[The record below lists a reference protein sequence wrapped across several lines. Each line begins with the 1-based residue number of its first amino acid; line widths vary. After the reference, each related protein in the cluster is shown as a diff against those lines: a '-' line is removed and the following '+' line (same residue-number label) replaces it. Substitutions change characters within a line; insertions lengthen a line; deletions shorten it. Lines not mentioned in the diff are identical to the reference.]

1 VTLSALPSPPSATA
15 AREALSRALTDAP
28 GEVRVSWWDD
38 GLTAARDAHPGDVGP
53 HWRGTLAQLAELL
66 AAERSV
72 TAAKGTGRALCGA
85 AVRQLADGWR
95 RRRTSLDGW
104 ALAQLDLDPPAAGAS
119 RGEGD
124 GPSVASV
131 AAGLRAL
138 GVAAIVHPSPSA
150 RVGGGASTR
159 VRAWVMVAEAG
170 GPVRGDAS
178 ALADAGAALA
188 VALGAALG
196 AHPRGVDREKCRPE
210 ALGYT
215 SAVHAAAL
223 GGVELCAGRAI
234 DPGRLAAEA
243 VAAGWWHPFA
253 RGRVGAVARD
263 LAALAELLAAV
274 EAVHPGTIGRQLA
287 GATCLRCPRA
297 AEHTD
302 GRGFG
307 GDNSCALTAAG
318 WVGCS
323 HSHGGDGPLT
333 LRGMVAAWGVGLDAA
348 TRGGLSRALRGAE
361 APRTL
366 ARLDAPHAGAP
377 GDAAPGVAW
386 EVLPAVADIEAA
398 RAGAVEALRRA
409 VHAWGAEAVHPVCV
423 AAVLPA
429 PLAPSARSCAPGGGA
444 RQCGALDAAAV
455 GLDAPPSTA
464 SVCDPRGV
472 RRLPRRDVAAPG
484 WCAASAL
491 APRSTWLRYDA
502 RHMTAVIGR
511 RSPSAG
517 RCTPGGLDASDAG
530 SIEGGAVDPCDA
542 SAEAVCRPPAV
553 RPEAWVVLAPMGSGK
568 STAALAELPALL
580 PPPPG
585 WTDDRAPSPRPLA
598 VVVTETRG
606 AARTVAATL
615 ARAAREHPG
624 AVEGLRVARHL
635 PVSRVALGGGEALT
649 DDAPRECAHPTL
661 AEVLEKRG
669 LPVGPSLCRVVGTD
683 DPARVGLDGIG
694 RPCPRLATCP
704 AAAGWTW
711 VDGAPGAPAAGDRWI
726 GVATA
731 DSAAALPAVVHGGPH
746 VVDECAR
753 LASTSPASIPSDGGT
768 VLARAEA
775 LRAVLPRESPAARE
789 RLDAAKRPWARSI
802 VAAAWAGLVT
812 WVRGLCARGELTAA
826 HGLGA
831 SPGERRALLCAHLD
845 AWASAHT
852 PGDGGENAR
861 RNLARLAWPAVGGAS
876 GALDAWERA
885 APTVGSW
892 SKPEARAAGGELW
905 RALAAWVAGAVAAP
919 TVEAVRGESTDD
931 GAEGDAWSERATGG
945 VTVRVPHV
953 AAREARTWITRGP
966 VVGLDA
972 TADASALARALGAL
986 DARGT
991 IGGVRAVSLAVAD
1004 PAGVSVRRV
1013 MLATDRAG
1021 RGRLL
1026 SRDGC
1031 VAWGIA
1037 AGVVRAALD
1046 AVAREAPRV
1055 CGASRHGHAADDG
1068 APLAPGMVLAAR
1080 PLALALAA
1088 LAEGLDGGAV
1098 LRGGCSAELL
1108 AALDG
1113 AGDDARAQ
1121 LARSIEAA
1129 PAEVREAASALAR
1142 RGSVRWTWH
1151 GGTEARGSNALASAG
1166 GRWVLTI
1173 GDGRAPTAEA
1183 RARGAGVG
1191 RDAWAQG
1198 ERDAA
1203 EALAQAHGRVRA
1215 HALPGGAVLLCHV
1228 GAVRPLGWD
1237 GPEVRP
1243 LDAPGASP
1251 ASARRALPAAPRVE
1265 AAEVS
1270 PDAHPHVA
1278 ALLSRG
1284 WTVTALAAC
1293 AGCDPRVARRWARG
1307 AHPRDAGALAAL
1319 AAAVEAGDDARA
1331 PWRRVL
1337 RPGRRALDVLRG
1349 ARGVP
1354 GLDGLCALAV
1364 AEGLATEGGV
1374 TPGLRQLAPGEVS
1387 AEALAA
1393 WVRGDDAA
1401 VSVEAA
1407 AVLAAVGPMV
1417 ARWWAGGASAEAS
1430 ARGDIARTLT
1440 RARAAAP
1447 GAAERD
1453 ALTVAAE
1460 ALAARVAEAA
1470 DAPRRHAAER
1480 RQLRAEA
1487 ERGEALARAAEAVR
1501 QRRG

>member
-1 VTLSALPSPPSATA
+1 MTPPAPSVLSAPSAVV
-15 AREALSRALTDAP
+15 AREALTRALTDAP
-28 GEVRVSWWDD
+28 GEVRVSWWDE
-38 GLTAARDAHPGDVGP
+38 GRTAARDAHPGDVGP
-53 HWRGTLAQLAELL
+53 HWRGTLDALAQLLS
-66 AAERSV
+66 AERSV
-72 TAAKGTGRALCGA
+72 CAAKGSGRALCGA

-104 ALAQLDLDPPAAGAS
+104 ALAQLDLDPPAAGPG

-138 GVAAIVHPSPSA
+138 GIAAIVHPSPSA
-150 RVGGGASTR
+150 RVGEGASTR
-159 VRAWVMVAEAG
+159 VRAWVVVAEAG

-215 SAVHAAAL
+215 SAVHHAAL
-223 GGVELCAGRAI
+223 GGVELCAGRAV
-234 DPGRLAAEA
+234 DPSRLAAEA

-263 LAALAELLAAV
+263 LAALAELLSAV
-274 EAVHPGTIGRQLA
+274 EAAHPGTMGERRG
-287 GATCLRCPRA
+287 GAVFLRCPRA

-307 GDNSCALTAAG
+307 ADNSCVVTAAG

-323 HSHGGDGPLT
+323 HSHGGDGPLN
-333 LRGMVAAWGVGLDAA
+333 LRALTRLWGVGLDAA
-348 TRGGLSRALRGAE
+348 ARGGLSRALRGAE

-366 ARLDAPHAGAP
+366 ARIEAPHAGVP
-377 GDAAPGVAW
+377 GEAAPGVRW

-409 VHAWGAEAVHPVCV
+409 VNAWGAEAAAPGCAPV
-423 AAVLPA
+423 
-429 PLAPSARSCAPGGGA
+429 PLAPSARSCAAVTVA
-444 RQCGALDAAAV
+444 R
-455 GLDAPPSTA
+455 SRA
-464 SVCDPRGV
+464 SVR
-472 RRLPRRDVAAPG
+472 
-484 WCAASAL
+484 CA
-491 APRSTWLRYDA
+491 
-502 RHMTAVIGR
+502 
-511 RSPSAG
+511 
-517 RCTPGGLDASDAG
+517 PGGLDASDAG
-530 SIEGGAVDPCDA
+530 SVEGGSCDPCDA

-553 RPEAWVVLAPMGSGK
+553 RREAWVVLAPMGSGK
-568 STAALAELPALL
+568 STAALSELPALL

-585 WTDDRAPSPRPLA
+585 WVDDRAESPRPLA
-598 VVVTETRG
+598 VVLTETRG
-606 AARTVAATL
+606 ASRTVAATL
-615 ARAAREHPG
+615 QRAAREHPG

-661 AEVLEKRG
+661 SEALESRG

-694 RPCPRLATCP
+694 RPCPRLASCP

-753 LASTSPASIPSDGGT
+753 LASTSPVAIPLDGGPI
-768 VLARAEA
+768 LARAEA
-775 LRAVLPRESPAARE
+775 LRAVLPRDSAEARA
-789 RLDAAKRPWARSI
+789 RLSAEGRPWRASA

-812 WVRGLCARGELTAA
+812 WVRGLCARGELTAS

-831 SPGERRALLCAHLD
+831 VPGERRALLCAHLA

-861 RNLARLAWPAVGGAS
+861 RTLAREAWPTVGGAA

-892 SKPEARAAGGELW
+892 RKREAREAGGELW
-905 RALAAWVAGAVAAP
+905 RALAAWVAGAEAAP
-919 TVEAVRGESTDD
+919 TVEAVRGEGADD
-931 GAEGDAWSERATGG
+931 GAEGDAWTERTTGG

-953 AAREARTWITRGP
+953 AAREARAWITRGP

-986 DARGT
+986 DPRGAV
-991 IGGVRAVSLAVAD
+991 GGVRAVSLTVAD
-1004 PAGVSVRRV
+1004 PAGVSVARV

-1026 SRDGC
+1026 SRDGS
-1031 VAWGIA
+1031 VAWSVAG
-1037 AGVVRAALD
+1037 GVVRAALD
-1046 AVAREAPRV
+1046 AVTREAPRV
-1055 CGASRHGHAADDG
+1055 CGASRRGHAADDG
-1068 APLAPGMVLAAR
+1068 AQLAPGMVLAAR

-1088 LAEGLDGGAV
+1088 LAEGLDGAAV
-1098 LRGGCSAELL
+1098 LRGGCSGELL
-1108 AALDG
+1108 AAIEA

-1121 LARSIEAA
+1121 LARSVEAA
-1129 PAEVREAASALAR
+1129 PREVREAASALAR

-1191 RDAWAQG
+1191 RDAWTQG

-1215 HALPGGAVLLCHV
+1215 HALPGGAVMLCHA
-1228 GAVRPLGWD
+1228 GAVRPLGWEAM
-1237 GPEVRP
+1237 EVRA
-1243 LDAPGASP
+1243 LDAPGVSP
-1251 ASARRALPAAPRVE
+1251 ASARRALPSAPRVE
-1265 AAEVS
+1265 AADVS

-1284 WTVTALAAC
+1284 WTITALAAC

-1307 AHPRDAGALAAL
+1307 AHPRDPGALAQL

-1354 GLDGLCALAV
+1354 GLDGLCALQL

-1374 TPGLRQLAPGEVS
+1374 TPGLRHLAPGEVT
-1387 AEALAA
+1387 AERLAA

-1401 VSVEAA
+1401 VSAEAA

-1417 ARWWAGGASAEAS
+1417 ARWWAGGAGAEAS
-1430 ARGDIARTLT
+1430 ARGDVARTLT

-1447 GAAERD
+1447 ATTERD
-1453 ALTVAAE
+1453 PFTVAAE
-1460 ALAARVAEAA
+1460 AAAARVAEAA
-1470 DAPRRHAAER
+1470 DAPRRIAAER
-1480 RQLRAEA
+1480 RQQRAEA
-1487 ERGEALARAAEAVR
+1487 ERTEARPRA
-1501 QRRG
+1501 G

>member
-1 VTLSALPSPPSATA
+1 VLTAPSAVV

-28 GEVRVSWWDD
+28 GEVRVSWWDE
-38 GLTAARDAHPGDVGP
+38 GRTAARDAHPGDVGP
-53 HWRGTLAQLAELL
+53 HWRGTLAQLAQLL
-66 AAERSV
+66 SAERSV
-72 TAAKGTGRALCGA
+72 CAPKGTGRALCGT

-104 ALAQLDLDPPAAGAS
+104 ALAQLDLDPPAAGPG

-138 GVAAIVHPSPSA
+138 GIGGIVHPSPSA
-150 RVGGGASTR
+150 RVGEGASTR
-159 VRAWVMVAEAG
+159 VRAWVVVAEAG

-178 ALADAGAALA
+178 ALAHAGAALA

-196 AHPRGVDREKCRPE
+196 AHPRGVDRAKCAPE
-210 ALGYT
+210 TLGYT
-215 SAVHAAAL
+215 GAVHAAAL
-223 GGVELCAGRAI
+223 GGVELCAGRAL
-234 DPGRLAAEA
+234 DPLRLAAEA

-263 LAALAELLAAV
+263 AAQLAELLAAV
-274 EAVHPGTIGRQLA
+274 EAAHPGTLGRQLA

-302 GRGFG
+302 GRGEG
-307 GDNSCALTAAG
+307 ADTSCAATADG

-348 TRGGLSRALRGAE
+348 ARGALSRALRGAE

-366 ARLDAPHAGAP
+366 ARIEAPHAGVP
-377 GDAAPGVAW
+377 GEAAPGVRW
-386 EVLPAVADIEAA
+386 EVHPAVADIEAA

-409 VHAWGAEAVHPVCV
+409 VNAWGAEAVTPGCAPV
-423 AAVLPA
+423 
-429 PLAPSARSCAPGGGA
+429 PLAPSARCCAAPAVA
-444 RQCGALDAAAV
+444 R
-455 GLDAPPSTA
+455 SRA
-464 SVCDPRGV
+464 SVR
-472 RRLPRRDVAAPG
+472 
-484 WCAASAL
+484 CA
-491 APRSTWLRYDA
+491 
-502 RHMTAVIGR
+502 
-511 RSPSAG
+511 
-517 RCTPGGLDASDAG
+517 PGGLDASDRGAV
-530 SIEGGAVDPCDA
+530 EGGAVDPCDA

-568 STAALAELPALL
+568 STAALSELPALL

-585 WTDDRAPSPRPLA
+585 WVDERAPSPRPLA
-598 VVVTETRG
+598 VVLTETRG
-606 AARTVAATL
+606 ASRTVAATL
-615 ARAAREHPG
+615 QRAAREHPG

-661 AEVLEKRG
+661 SEALESRG
-669 LPVGPSLCRVVGTD
+669 LPVVGSLCRVVGTD

-711 VDGAPGAPAAGDRWI
+711 VDGAPGAPVSGDRWI
-726 GVATA
+726 AVATA
-731 DSAAALPAVVHGGPH
+731 DSAAALPAVVHGGLH
-746 VVDECAR
+746 VMDECSR
-753 LASTSPASIPSDGGT
+753 LASTSPVAIPLDGGPI
-768 VLARAEA
+768 LARAEA
-775 LRAVLPRESPAARE
+775 LRAVLPRDSAEARA
-789 RLDAAKRPWARSI
+789 RLSAEGKPWRASA

-812 WVRGLCARGELTAA
+812 WVRGLCARGELTAS

-831 SPGERRALLCAHLD
+831 VPGERRALLCAHLA

-861 RNLARLAWPAVGGAS
+861 RALAREAWPAVGGAA

-905 RALAAWVAGAVAAP
+905 RALAAWVAGAEAAP
-919 TVEAVRGESTDD
+919 TVEAVRGEGDD
-931 GAEGDAWSERATGG
+931 GAEAGDAWTERATGG

-986 DARGT
+986 DPRGAV
-991 IGGVRAVSLAVAD
+991 GGVRAVSLTVAD
-1004 PAGVSVRRV
+1004 PAGVSVARV

-1026 SRDGC
+1026 SRDGS
-1031 VAWGIA
+1031 VAWSV
-1037 AGVVRAALD
+1037 AGGMVRAALD
-1046 AVAREAPRV
+1046 AVTRGAPRV
-1055 CGASRHGHAADDG
+1055 CGASRRGNAADDG
-1068 APLAPGMVLAAR
+1068 APLAPVMVFAYR
-1080 PLALALAA
+1080 PLALTLAA
-1088 LAEGLDGGAV
+1088 LAEGLDGAAV
-1098 LRGGCSAELL
+1098 LRGDGSPALAEG
-1108 AALDG
+1108 LDG
-1113 AGDDARAQ
+1113 AGAEVRAAV
-1121 LARSIEAA
+1121 ARSVEAA
-1129 PAEVREAASALAR
+1129 PREVREAASALASR
-1142 RGSVRWTWH
+1142 ASVRWTWL
-1151 GGTEARGSNALASAG
+1151 GSTEARGTNVFAEAG
-1166 GRWVLTI
+1166 GRCVLTI
-1173 GDGRAPTAEA
+1173 GDGRTPTAEA
-1183 RARGAGVG
+1183 RARGVAAG

-1198 ERDAA
+1198 ERDAG
-1203 EALAQAHGRVRA
+1203 EALAQAHGRMRLY
-1215 HALPGGAVLLCHV
+1215 ALAGGAALHLHV
-1228 GAVRPLGWD
+1228 GAVRPLGWEAM
-1237 GPEVRP
+1237 EVRP
-1243 LDAPGASP
+1243 LDAPGASAP
-1251 ASARRALPAAPRVE
+1251 AARRALPAAPRVE
-1265 AAEVS
+1265 AADVS
-1270 PDAHPHVA
+1270 PDAHPHVVE
-1278 ALLSRG
+1278 LLSRG
-1284 WTVTALAAC
+1284 WTITALAAC

-1307 AHPRDAGALAAL
+1307 AHPRDPGALAQL

-1354 GLDGLCALAV
+1354 GLDGLCALQL

-1374 TPGLRQLAPGEVS
+1374 TPGLRQLAPGEVT
-1387 AEALAA
+1387 AERLAA

-1401 VSVEAA
+1401 VTAEAA

-1417 ARWWAGGASAEAS
+1417 ARWWAGGAATEAS
-1430 ARGDIARTLT
+1430 ARGDVARTLT

-1447 GAAERD
+1447 ATERD
-1453 ALTVAAE
+1453 PFTVAAE
-1460 ALAARVAEAA
+1460 AAAARVAEAA
-1470 DAPRRHAAER
+1470 DAPRRIAAER
-1480 RQLRAEA
+1480 RQQRAEA
-1487 ERGEALARAAEAVR
+1487 ERTEARPRA
-1501 QRRG
+1501 G